1 MLIIKIC
8 IALMAFKLTL
18 SSDDETAVTNI
29 TLGLILGD
37 VDADMHYRLYVPAF
51 DIALE
56 TIHQRVREQ
65 KLLPMN
71 ITYVLA
77 VTDND
82 CGQTVMRAPGVAST
96 LYHTYQL
103 DAIFGPNCSPE
114 AAPVADLAAYW
125 NIPMLTGSTTAHYLD
140 QKSRYRTFT
149 RLPFKQSTLSEFV
162 FSIFDLYD
170 WSAGAIIMDTS
181 YIYWSFVTPAIVD
194 RLSSGGIDVLQI
206 GLDVSDEQGHM
217 QVLESLQ
224 NRRSKLPLVFKY
236 LILYLRYLHNVKVCC
251 NGNDTDKSLQKI

>member
-1 MLIIKIC
+1 MLIFKIC
-8 IALMAFKLTL
+8 TALMAFTFTI
-18 SSDDETAVTNI
+18 SSDEETAVTNI

-37 VDADMHYRLYVPAF
+37 VNADMHYRLYVPAF

-103 DAIFGPNCSPE
+103 YAIFGPNCSPE

-125 NIPMLTGSTTAHYLD
+125 NIPILTGTGPLRGYRSNSLLYPSLYSVYSTCTIGLLQPSSWTRH
-140 QKSRYRTFT
+140 TFT
-149 RLPFKQSTLSEFV
+149 GASWSQPLWIDSLVEILMSCRLGWMLVVSK
-162 FSIFDLYD
+162 
-170 WSAGAIIMDTS
+170 IIC
-181 YIYWSFVTPAIVD
+181 
-194 RLSSGGIDVLQI
+194 R
-206 GLDVSDEQGHM
+206 
-217 QVLESLQ
+217 
-224 NRRSKLPLVFKY
+224 
-236 LILYLRYLHNVKVCC
+236 
-251 NGNDTDKSLQKI
+251 